1 MKAKRPSTVTCTLA
15 TVLLVALCCI
25 PLAGCSI
32 VRDGDSVTVD
42 FGGAL
47 EGAEQAIDDARES
60 VDAALEE
67 AMATISTDLQ
77 GSLDTVKSALSRT
90 TEIEVSDAQSGEVVA
105 TVTDEAAITDLL
117 GALGYASW
125 RTVATNPPAADA
137 QYTLR
142 CLQSSVGILDSG
154 TLHEVLSFTT
164 YEGGFIE
171 LGVLNVGSIV
181 FEVPQADVDAL
192 NALVEEG

>member
-15 TVLLVALCCI
+15 TVLLAALCCI

-125 RTVATNPPAADA
+125 RTVTTNPPAADA

-181 FEVPQADVDAL
+181 FEVPQSDVDAL
-192 NALVEEG
+192 NALAEEG

>member
-15 TVLLVALCCI
+15 TVLLAALCCI

-77 GSLDTVKSALSRT
+77 GLDTVKSALSRT

-125 RTVATNPPAADA
+125 RTVTTNPPAADA

-181 FEVPQADVDAL
+181 FEVPQSDVDAL
-192 NALVEEG
+192 NALAEEG

>member
-15 TVLLVALCCI
+15 TVLLAALCCI

-105 TVTDEAAITDLL
+105 TVSDEAAITDLL

-125 RTVATNPPAADA
+125 RTVTTNLPAADA

-171 LGVLNVGSIV
+171 LGVLNFGSIV
-181 FEVPQADVDAL
+181 FEVPQSDVDAL
-192 NALVEEG
+192 NALAEEG

>member
-15 TVLLVALCCI
+15 TVLLAALCCI

-105 TVTDEAAITDLL
+105 TVTDESAITDLL

-125 RTVATNPPAADA
+125 RTVTTNPPAADA

-181 FEVPQADVDAL
+181 FEVPQSDVDAL
-192 NALVEEG
+192 NALAEEG

>member
-47 EGAEQAIDDARES
+47 EGAEQS
-60 VDAALEE
+60 VDAALEGAGAALEE

-125 RTVATNPPAADA
+125 RTVTTNPPAADA

-181 FEVPQADVDAL
+181 FEVPQSDVDAL
-192 NALVEEG
+192 NALAEEG